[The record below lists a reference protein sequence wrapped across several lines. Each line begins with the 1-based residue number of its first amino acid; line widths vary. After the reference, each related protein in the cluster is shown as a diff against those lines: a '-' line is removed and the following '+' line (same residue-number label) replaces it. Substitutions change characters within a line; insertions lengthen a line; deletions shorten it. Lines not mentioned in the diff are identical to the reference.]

1 MAKITLSIPG
11 VVDDVKV
18 IELVPS
24 KTMVLLAI
32 EVRNGLDM
40 NDARSLMNELRD
52 TVLRYAGYQRSS

>member
-1 MAKITLSIPG
+1 MVKITLSIPR

-18 IELVPS
+18 IELVLS